1 MRHVC
6 KDMSQGIN
14 PELSDE
20 VREGKK
26 KKKGKKAKE
35 NAVAYFQ
42 TDVAQ
47 PGQQWHKNS
56 LHIQS
61 SVTENKSSVGFI

>member
-26 KKKGKKAKE
+26 KRKKGKRKCSGLFP
-35 NAVAYFQ
+35 NRR
-42 TDVAQ
+42 
-47 PGQQWHKNS
+47 
-56 LHIQS
+56 S
-61 SVTENKSSVGFI
+61 SARAAMA